1 MSVLTSCMFMY
12 YRNAWFLRKPKE
24 SSDHLELTMSHCVG
38 VGNRTCVLW
47 CSTCSASFPS
57 TEFIKFIIEMET
69 QQLRAM
75 AALEGDPGLTL
86 STYMTAHKS
95 V

>member
-1 MSVLTSCMFMY
+1 MLGIERVFSG
-12 YRNAWFLRKPKE
+12 AP
-24 SSDHLELTMSHCVG
+24 
-38 VGNRTCVLW
+38 
-47 CSTCSASFPS
+47 TCSASFPS